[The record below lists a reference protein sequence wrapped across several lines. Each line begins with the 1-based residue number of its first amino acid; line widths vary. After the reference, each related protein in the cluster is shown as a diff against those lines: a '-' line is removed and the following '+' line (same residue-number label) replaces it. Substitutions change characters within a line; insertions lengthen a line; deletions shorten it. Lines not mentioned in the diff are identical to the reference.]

1 MELLAWIKVACSV
14 DDFMTTDFEGP
25 QIGSFSVEVIIYV
38 ADHDPHIDCLSFGVE
53 FEVKIDGVIHWV
65 RHLT

>member
-1 MELLAWIKVACSV
+1 MELLAWIKVACPV

-38 ADHDPHIDCLSFGVE
+38 ADHDPRIDCLPSGLR
-53 FEVKIDGVIHWV
+53 V
-65 RHLT
+65 RLTFDWSDTTI